1 MSELSFNEKLQIMND
16 TKQLI
21 LDYLVEQA
29 EINATALKSYEN
41 DTLDKYDPEIKKMR
55 ETEAI
60 KLRDRIYEL
69 NRHIAVIK
77 RM

>member
-1 MSELSFNEKLQIMND
+1 MSELSSNEKLQIMND